1 MPITHFF
8 FPILVFSGTWKK
20 LLRDQITIVAILP
33 NLSEDD
39 PLSLEAIVK
48 GMKQWSRAKCIT
60 FKERTDEKAFIYF
73 FIGGRCSQNIF
84 CAYYGVSVFFC
95 IANNFCGW

>member
-1 MPITHFF
+1 MPITQFF

-20 LLRDQITIVAILP
+20 LLRDQITIVAILL

-48 GMKQWSRAKCIT
+48 GMKQWSRATCIT

-73 FIGGRCSQNIF
+73 FIGGRCLQNIF
-84 CAYYGVSVFFC
+84 FVCTMVSPSFFV
-95 IANNFCGW
+95 

>member
-1 MPITHFF
+1 MPTFF

-48 GMKQWSRAKCIT
+48 GMKQWSRATCIT

-73 FIGGRCSQNIF
+73 FIGGRCSQCVLWCLRLFLCSEQFLWVVIF
-84 CAYYGVSVFFC
+84 S
-95 IANNFCGW
+95 